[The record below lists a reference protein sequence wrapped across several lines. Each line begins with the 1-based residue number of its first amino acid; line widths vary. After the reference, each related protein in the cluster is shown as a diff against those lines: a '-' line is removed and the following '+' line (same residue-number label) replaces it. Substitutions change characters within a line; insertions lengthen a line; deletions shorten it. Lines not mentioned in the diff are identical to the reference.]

1 MVGTSTGPTGPTGP
15 VAGGRAVVLGAGM
28 AGMLAAVALLR
39 HVDTVTVLDRDRLP
53 EGPDPRRG
61 VPQAKHTHVLWSGGA
76 RLMESLLPGTVDRL
90 LADGAHRIRLPED
103 LVSLTAYGWQQR
115 MPETQFMIAA
125 SRPLLDWTVRD
136 QALRDKRITVLA
148 DTDIIGLRGDA
159 DRITGVTYKPRTGGG
174 MSVVEADIV
183 VDATGRGSPM
193 KRWLGVLGLPPVQE
207 DVIDSGMAYATRI
220 FAAPEGARGP
230 FPLVS
235 VYADHRAGVPGR
247 NGILLPIERGRW
259 MVTLSGTR
267 GAEPPGDE
275 DGFRD
280 YLDSLRHPLI
290 SQLLRHAEPLTPV
303 QASRSTANRR
313 LFYERLV
320 RWPDGLAV
328 VGDAVAA
335 FNPVYGHGMSSAA
348 LAAAALDRTLSECGG
363 LVPGAAQAVQRA
375 VGAVVDTPW
384 ILATS
389 QDVCYPDVQTRS
401 EDPRLTRYAA
411 ERRRQADTIGEAA
424 LLDPVVCSAA
434 LLVNTLSG
442 EADALGA
449 PDVQAALAAVVGTV
463 APAEPTLTAAE
474 WRAVTADDRAEA
486 VS

>member
-1 MVGTSTGPTGPTGP
+1 MPAPSAHPTGPAP
-15 VAGGRAVVLGAGM
+15 RRHAIVLGAGI

-39 HVDTVTVLDRDRLP
+39 HVDTVTVLERDRLP
-53 EGPDPRRG
+53 QGPEARRG
-61 VPQAKHTHVLWSGGA
+61 VPQARHTHVLWSGGV
-76 RLMESLLPGTVDRL
+76 RLIESLLPGTVDRL
-90 LADGAHRIRLPED
+90 RASGAHRIGLPED

-115 MPETQFMIAA
+115 MPATQFMIAA
-125 SRPLLDWTVRD
+125 SRSLLDFTVRD
-136 QALRDKRITVLA
+136 QALADERISLLA

-159 DRITGVTYKPRTGGG
+159 EKVTGVTYKPRGANGGG
-174 MSVVEADIV
+174 MSVMEADIV

-193 KRWLGVLGLPPVQE
+193 KRWLHVLGLPPVQQ

-220 FAAPEGARGP
+220 FQAPRAARGA

-235 VYADHRAGVPGR
+235 AYADHRAGVPGR
-247 NGILLPIERGRW
+247 NGILLPIEQGRW

-267 GAEPPGDE
+267 GAQPPGTE
-275 DGFRD
+275 SGFDD
-280 YLDSLRHPLI
+280 YLDTLRHPLI
-290 SQLLRHAEPLTPV
+290 SQLLRHARPLTPV
-303 QASRSTANRR
+303 HASHSTANRR

-320 RWPDGLAV
+320 TWPDGLAV

-348 LAAAALDRTLSECGG
+348 LAAAALDAALTECGG
-363 LVPGAAQAVQRA
+363 LVPGAAQAAQRA
-375 VGAVVDTPW
+375 IGAVVDTPW

-389 QDVCYPDVQTRS
+389 QDVCYPDVQTS
-401 EDPRLTRYAA
+401 TEDPRLTRYAA

-442 EADALGA
+442 AADALAGD
-449 PDVQAALAAVVGTV
+449 DVKKALAAVAGTR
-463 APAEPTLTAAE
+463 APDEPTLSEAE
-474 WRAVTADDRAEA
+474 WQAVTSKDPAP
-486 VS
+486 VTS

>member
-1 MVGTSTGPTGPTGP
+1 MVGTS
-15 VAGGRAVVLGAGM
+15 AGSASGRRAVVLGAGM
-28 AGMLAAVALLR
+28 AGMLAATALLR
-39 HVDTVTVLDRDRLP
+39 HVDTVTVLERDRLP

-61 VPQAKHTHVLWSGGA
+61 VPQARHTHVLWSGGA
-76 RLMESLLPGTVDRL
+76 RFIESLLPGTVDRL
-90 LADGAHRIRLPED
+90 RAEGAHRIGLPED

-125 SRPLLDWTVRD
+125 SRSLLDWTVRD
-136 QALRDKRITVLA
+136 QALRDDRITVLG
-148 DTDIIGLRGDA
+148 DTDIVGLRGDA
-159 DRITGVTYKPRTGGG
+159 DRVTGVTYKPRGTGGL
-174 MSVVEADIV
+174 SVVEADIV

-220 FAAPEGARGP
+220 FTAPKGARGA

-247 NGILLPIERGRW
+247 NGILLPIEQGRW

-267 GAEPPGDE
+267 GAEPPGTE
-275 DGFRD
+275 SGFAD
-280 YLDSLRHPLI
+280 YLDTLRHPLI

-320 RWPDGLAV
+320 HWPDGLAV

-348 LAAAALDRTLSECGG
+348 LAAAALDTALTESGG
-363 LVPGAAQAVQRA
+363 LVPGAAQAAQRA

-389 QDVCYPDVQTRS
+389 QDICYPDVQTRT
-401 EDPRLTRYAA
+401 EDPRLTRYAV
-411 ERRRQADTIGEAA
+411 ERRRQADLIGGAA

-442 EADALGA
+442 AADALGA
-449 PDVQAALAAVVGTV
+449 PDVQAALAAVAGTT
-463 APAEPTLTAAE
+463 APDEATLSAAE
-474 WRAVTADDRAEA
+474 WHAVTSDDRAGVA
-486 VS
+486 S